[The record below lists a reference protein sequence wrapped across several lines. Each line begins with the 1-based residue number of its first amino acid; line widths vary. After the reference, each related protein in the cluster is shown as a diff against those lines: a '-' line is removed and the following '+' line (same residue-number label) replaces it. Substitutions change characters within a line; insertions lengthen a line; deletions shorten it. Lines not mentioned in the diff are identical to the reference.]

1 MKIYVENPEPD
12 LDNGADIYFVARV
25 SYKKR
30 NKKEY
35 VAFYAIAND
44 RRSLDA
50 TIRLKEE
57 RYFPGLL
64 TLEGCKIERRTMHLS
79 KIEISDDFMKE
90 ALEDQKIKEIRG
102 IKMDQ
107 EMEYN
112 LDLILCPIRETTE
125 PSDFI
130 GEREVLAK
138 DEIMRFEGMNEEQAQ
153 VLYLTENFKKP
164 VWDLDEAIYN
174 AISAVR
180 FPELESFLIEDS
192 IDNDHASTSHKNKMK
207 NIEK

>member
-12 LDNGADIYFVARV
+12 LDNGDDLYFVAKV
-25 SYKKR
+25 SYRKR
-30 NKKEY
+30 NKDY

-50 TIRLKEE
+50 TIRMKEE

-64 TLEGCKIERRTMHLS
+64 TCEGCDIEKKTMHLS
-79 KIEISDDFMKE
+79 KIELTEDFIND
-90 ALEDQKIKEIRG
+90 ALESQEIKEIRG

-107 EMEYN
+107 EMEFN
-112 LDLILCPIRETTE
+112 LDLTLCPIRETTD

-130 GEREVLAK
+130 RSRDLLVK
-138 DEIMRFEGMNEEQAQ
+138 DEIMFFEGMNEEQSQ
-153 VLYLTENFKKP
+153 VLYLTENFRKP
-164 VWDLDEAIYN
+164 VWDLDEALYN
-174 AISAVR
+174 ALSAVR

-192 IDNDHASTSHKNKMK
+192 ITNDNSNVSNRNKMK